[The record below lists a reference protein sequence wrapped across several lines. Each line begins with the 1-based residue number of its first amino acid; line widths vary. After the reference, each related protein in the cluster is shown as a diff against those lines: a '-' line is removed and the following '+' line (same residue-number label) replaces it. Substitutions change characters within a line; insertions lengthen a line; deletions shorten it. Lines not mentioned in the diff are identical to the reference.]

1 MTNVSLLA
9 IAGKLR
15 QTDISDR
22 RILVGYDG
30 FRDRIM
36 HVVDKRTGPDSY
48 DRVRTLPDY
57 GQKFI
62 DAAGLSMNIE
72 MVPIVTKLGGVAT
85 ILANS
90 LTTLG
95 ANMTY
100 IGALGKHGIDPVFA
114 DFAARAARVISIS
127 DPATSDAVEFLDG
140 KVISSQLEPLKDVNW
155 ENLLS
160 YVSVEELAK
169 IIDESDV
176 IAFANWTLVIRV
188 GTIWEGIANEVF
200 PLLKNDKRRM
210 MFFDLA
216 DPAKRTDHDLLD
228 ALHVIERYEK
238 KFEVTLGLN
247 EKEAYGVAER
257 FGAKAEDFPDVTQLV
272 TYLKERIAVSTIVVH
287 PVKGAVASGP
297 EGIFSVEGPYCPAP
311 KLTTGAGDNFNAGFI
326 TGRLTGLDLEQ
337 SLRLGTANSGF
348 YVRNARSAAFG
359 ELIEFV
365 EQWGLGRPLD

>member
-1 MTNVSLLA
+1 MTDTSLLA
-9 IAGKLR
+9 IADQLK
-15 QTDISDR
+15 QTDIADNR
-22 RILVGYDG
+22 VLVGYDG

-36 HVVDKRTGPDSY
+36 HVVDKRTGPDTY
-48 DRVRTLPDY
+48 ERVQTLADY

-90 LTTLG
+90 LATLG
-95 ANMTY
+95 TKMTY

-114 DFAARAARVISIS
+114 DFAARADRVISIS

-155 ENLLS
+155 ENLLN

-169 IIDESDV
+169 IIDSSDV
-176 IAFANWTLVIRV
+176 IAFANWTLVINV
-188 GTIWEGIANEVF
+188 GTIWAGIADEVF
-200 PLLKNDKRRM
+200 PLLNNTKRRM

-216 DPAKRTDHDLLD
+216 DPAKRTDQDLLE
-228 ALHVIERYEK
+228 ALHTIERYEE

-247 EKEAYGVAER
+247 EKEAYGVAGR
-257 FGAKAEDFPDVTQLV
+257 FGAKPEDFADVAELV
-272 TYLKERIAVSTIVVH
+272 KYLKTKIDVSTIVVH
-287 PVKGAVASGP
+287 PVKSAVASGP
-297 EGIFSVEGPYCPAP
+297 EGTFRVDGPYCPAP

-326 TGRLTGLDLEQ
+326 TGRMAGLNLEQ
-337 SLRLGTANSGF
+337 SIRLGTANSGF
-348 YVRNARSAAFG
+348 YVRNARSATFS
-359 ELIEFV
+359 ELIGFV
-365 EQWGLGRPLD
+365 ERWGLGQPLD